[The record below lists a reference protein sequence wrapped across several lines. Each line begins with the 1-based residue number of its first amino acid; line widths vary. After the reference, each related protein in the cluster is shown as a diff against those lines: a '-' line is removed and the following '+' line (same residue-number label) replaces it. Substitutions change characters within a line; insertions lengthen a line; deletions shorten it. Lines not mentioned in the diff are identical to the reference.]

1 LKSATEGSTSVA
13 LTRITINKVA
23 KRFGYER
30 AVANVS
36 LELRQASA
44 CALLGH
50 NGAGKTTLLAMLSTL
65 VEPTSGT
72 IHYFRNS
79 VEAARDN
86 ELRRDIGL
94 LSHSSL
100 CYGDLSAIEN
110 LELFAKLYGVTDHR
124 SNIDAMLDAV
134 GLDPKARTRIA
145 KTYSRG
151 MMQRLALARALL
163 PTPTLV
169 LLDEPFTGLDR
180 GGAMALGATI
190 GKLKQRG
197 AIVVIVTH
205 DLEAISGIAD
215 HVAVLRRGAL
225 VHESRVADASSGFS
239 YVELKDAYHQYGERE
254 LGTKAAS

>member
-1 LKSATEGSTSVA
+1 MNLS
-13 LTRITINKVA
+13 RIVIDNVA

-36 LELRQASA
+36 LELRAGSA

-50 NGAGKTTLLAMLSTL
+50 NGAGKTTLLGMLSTL
-65 VEPTSGT
+65 VTPSSGS
-72 IHYFRNS
+72 IAYFRGD
-79 VEAARDN
+79 ERARHDDA
-86 ELRRDIGL
+86 LRRAIGL
-94 LSHSSL
+94 LAHASL

-110 LELFAKLYGVTDHR
+110 LELFAKLYGVA
-124 SNIDAMLDAV
+124 DAAAKISALLDEV
-134 GLDPKARTRIA
+134 GLEPKAQKRIA

-163 PTPTLV
+163 PEPSLV

-190 GKLKQRG
+190 AKLKARG
-197 AIVVIVTH
+197 AMLVIVTH
-205 DLEAISGIAD
+205 DLEAIGGIAD

-225 VHESRVADASSGFS
+225 VHEARCDDLAGFD
-239 YVELKDAYHQYGERE
+239 YGQLKHAYHQYGERDRS
-254 LGTKAAS
+254 KDAAS

>member
-1 LKSATEGSTSVA
+1 MPLS
-13 LTRITINKVA
+13 RIVITKVA
-23 KRFGYER
+23 KRYGYER

-36 LELRQASA
+36 MELRAGSA

-65 VEPTSGT
+65 VTPTSGT
-72 IHYFRNS
+72 ITYYRG
-79 VEAARDN
+79 EQAAKADN
-86 ELRRDIGL
+86 QLRGAIGL
-94 LSHSSL
+94 LAHASL

-110 LELFAKLYGVTDHR
+110 LELFARLYG
-124 SNIDAMLDAV
+124 IADATPKIQALLDEV

-163 PTPTLV
+163 PEPSLV

-180 GGAMALGATI
+180 GGAMALGTTI
-190 GKLKQRG
+190 GKLKARG
-197 AIVVIVTH
+197 AMLVIVTH
-205 DLEAISGIAD
+205 DLEAIGGIAD

-225 VHESRVADASSGFS
+225 VHEARCADVHQGYDYAQ
-239 YVELKDAYHQYGERE
+239 LKDAYHQYGERE
-254 LGTKAAS
+254 RSKELAS